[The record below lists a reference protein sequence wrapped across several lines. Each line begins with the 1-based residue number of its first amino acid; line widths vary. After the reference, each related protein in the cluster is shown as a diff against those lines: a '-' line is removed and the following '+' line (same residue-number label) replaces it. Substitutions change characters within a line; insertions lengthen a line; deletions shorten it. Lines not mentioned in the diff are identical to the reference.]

1 MLVALLALFVALGGP
16 AQARRLINGADIAK
30 GTVRST
36 QIKDHTIGVRDISKV
51 AVRDLRSTPNGS
63 ITAAKLGGAAVTAGK
78 IAAGAVTGVTLADGA
93 VGTTKLADGSV
104 NGAKI
109 ADGSLTTNDI
119 ARFSGRFKIA
129 APYLTSI
136 PAHSCWNGEPQT
148 LAPEVAGAD
157 ISQDA
162 VLVTPLGPNYDE
174 KSLSLTARTSG
185 SAQPSRFVLSI
196 CNVTDVAVTPP
207 PAGISFS
214 YVVFDIP

>member
-1 MLVALLALFVALGGP
+1 MLVALVALFVALGGP
-16 AQARRLINGADIAK
+16 AQARRLIDGADIAK
-30 GTVRST
+30 GTIRGT
-36 QIKDHTIGVRDISKV
+36 QIKDRTIGVRDISKA
-51 AVRDLRSTPNGS
+51 AVRQLQSTPAGS
-63 ITAAKLGGAAVTAGK
+63 INAAKLGGAAVTAGK
-78 IAAGAVTGVTLADGA
+78 IAANAVTTVTLADGA

-129 APYLTSI
+129 APYLTAI
-136 PAHSCWNGEPQT
+136 GPHSCWTGEPQT

-185 SAQPSRFVLSI
+185 STQPSRFVLSI
-196 CNVTDVAVTPP
+196 CNVTDGTVQPP

>member
-1 MLVALLALFVALGGP
+1 MIVALVALFVALGGP

-30 GTVRST
+30 GTVRSK
-36 QIKDHTIGVRDISKV
+36 QIKDHTIGVRDISTV
-51 AVRDLRSTPNGS
+51 AVRDLRSTPTGS
-63 ITAAKLGGAAVTAGK
+63 ITAAKL
-78 IAAGAVTGVTLADGA
+78 AAGAVTGAALADGA

-104 NGAKI
+104 TGAKI

-119 ARFSGRFKIA
+119 ARFSGRFKIV
-129 APYLTSI
+129 APYLTPI
-136 PAHSCWNGEPQT
+136 AAHSCWNGEPQT

-162 VLVTPLGPNYDE
+162 VLVTPLGPSYDE

-185 SAQPSRFVLSI
+185 STQPSRFVLSI
-196 CNVTDVAVTPP
+196 CNVTDVTVTPP
-207 PAGISFS
+207 ATGISFS